1 MVRALPHLVLLSG
14 RAHRTLTSFVYQ
26 FKLINEA
33 YQILSDEEKREMYD
47 KYGKVSL
54 RAQPKKRR
62 VCDSPFPL
70 TNTCVERSSRT
81 TSLAKAAKWTYRSRS
96 STTALARLRAFV
108 IVLLALFFC

>member
-1 MVRALPHLVLLSG
+1 VR
-14 RAHRTLTSFVYQ
+14 Q

-62 VCDSPFPL
+62 VRGSPFP
-70 TNTCVERSSRT
+70 
-81 TSLAKAAKWTYRSRS
+81 
-96 STTALARLRAFV
+96 
-108 IVLLALFFC
+108 